1 MKSER
6 EIGGRTSCFGWV
18 QSPRPEKI
26 GALCVDNPVE
36 ELETVEEFGAVV
48 VAVLEDLENE
58 GPREVEVEV
67 GRFGS
72 LDLRETVDEVGTD
85 EATDGIGRF
94 DEEEGKALGLGSG
107 GWLRRLD
114 RL

>member
-1 MKSER
+1 ME
-6 EIGGRTSCFGWV
+6 G
-18 QSPRPEKI
+18 
-26 GALCVDNPVE
+26 CVDSPVE
-36 ELETVEEFGAVV
+36 ELETVEEFGAVA

-58 GPREVEVEV
+58 GLREVEVGV

-72 LDLRETVDEVGTD
+72 LNLRETVDEVGMD
-85 EATDGIGRF
+85 VATDGVGRF

-114 RL
+114 RLR